1 MTKLQIKFY
10 ILSAVLV
17 WLSSC
22 SHSVETKEMAS
33 ASPCMRYLFAQDL
46 ESIKANSSEC
56 VHYRTEEGL
65 TLLMMAA
72 SKGYTDIA
80 QYLIEKGA
88 NVNSVNS
95 IKQNALHFAVVHQK
109 PEMVKLLVDNETEI
123 KPNNFGITSLMM
135 AVQLGTFEMVEML
148 DPSFEEVNIQADDGW
163 TAVYFAVR
171 KQDEKILDYLIEKGA
186 CINVR
191 DDYKQ
196 TPVDFANEVGWKKGH
211 EKLKKGKVCSL

>member
-1 MTKLQIKFY
+1 MNALKTKILIFAGALY
-10 ILSAVLV
+10 FLSA
-17 WLSSC
+17 C
-22 SHSVETKEMAS
+22 SHTVETKEMAS

-46 ESIKANSSEC
+46 ESIKENSSEC
-56 VHYRTEEGL
+56 INYRTEEGL

-72 SKGYTDIA
+72 SKGYIEIA

-95 IKQNALHFAVVHQK
+95 IKQNALHFAVVQK
-109 PEMVKLLVDNETEI
+109 KTEMVKLLVEHDTEI

-135 AVQLGTFEMVEML
+135 AIQLGTFEMVEIM
-148 DPSFEEVNIQADDGW
+148 DPSFEEVNIAADDGW

-171 KQDEKILDYLIEKGA
+171 KQDEKILDYLIQKGA
-186 CINVR
+186 CVNIR

-196 TPVDFANEVGWKKGH
+196 TPAEFASEVGWKTGQT
-211 EKLKKGKVCSL
+211 KLKKGKVCTL

>member
-1 MTKLQIKFY
+1 MKELNIK
-10 ILSAVLV
+10 ILTLAAALYVMSA
-17 WLSSC
+17 C
-22 SHSVETKEMAS
+22 SHSVETKEMAE

-56 VHYRTEEGL
+56 VNYRTEEGL

-80 QYLIEKGA
+80 QYLIDNGA
-88 NVNSVNS
+88 NVNSLNS

-109 PEMVKLLVDNETEI
+109 TEMVKLLVEHDTEI

-135 AVQLGTFEMVEML
+135 AIQLGTFEMVEML
-148 DPSFEEVNIQADDGW
+148 DPSFEEVNIAADDGW

-171 KQDEKILDYLIEKGA
+171 KQDEKILDYLIDKGA

-191 DDYKQ
+191 DVYKQ
-196 TPVDFANEVGWKKGH
+196 TPVEFATEVGWKTGQN
-211 EKLKKGKVCSL
+211 KLKKGKVCTL

>member
-1 MTKLQIKFY
+1 M
-10 ILSAVLV
+10 
-17 WLSSC
+17 
-22 SHSVETKEMAS
+22 ES

-46 ESIKANSSEC
+46 ESIKEHPEC
-56 VHYRTEEGL
+56 VSYRTEEGL

-80 QYLIEKGA
+80 EHLIAKGA

-109 PEMVKLLVDNETEI
+109 PEMIKLLVEHETEI
-123 KPNNFGITSLMM
+123 KPNTFGVTSLMM
-135 AVQLGTFEMVEML
+135 AVQLGTYEMIEIL

-163 TAVYFAVR
+163 TAIYFAVR
-171 KQDEKILDYLIEKGA
+171 KQDEKVLDYLIKRGA
-186 CINVR
+186 CINIR

-196 TPVDFANEVGWKKGH
+196 TPIDFATEVGWKRGQ

>member
-1 MTKLQIKFY
+1 MKELNIK
-10 ILSAVLV
+10 ILTLAAALYVMSA
-17 WLSSC
+17 C
-22 SHSVETKEMAS
+22 SHSVETKEMAE

-56 VHYRTEEGL
+56 VNYRTEEGL

-80 QYLIEKGA
+80 QYLIDNGA
-88 NVNSVNS
+88 NVNSLNS

-109 PEMVKLLVDNETEI
+109 TKIVKLLVEHDTEI

-135 AVQLGTFEMVEML
+135 AIQLGTFEMVEML
-148 DPSFEEVNIQADDGW
+148 DPSFEEVNIAADDGW

-171 KQDEKILDYLIEKGA
+171 RQDVKILDYLINKGA
-186 CINVR
+186 CVNVR
-191 DDYKQ
+191 DVYKQ
-196 TPVDFANEVGWKKGH
+196 TPLEFAIEVGWQSGQN
-211 EKLKKGKVCSL
+211 KLKKGKVCTL